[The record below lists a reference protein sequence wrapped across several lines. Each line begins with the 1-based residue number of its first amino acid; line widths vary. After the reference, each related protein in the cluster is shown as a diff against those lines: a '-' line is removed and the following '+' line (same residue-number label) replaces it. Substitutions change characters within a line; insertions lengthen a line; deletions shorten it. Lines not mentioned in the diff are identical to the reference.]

1 MPRCAVVCREASRSP
16 RGAMN
21 NTALCPQ
28 WKLQSWRW
36 PAHLLHPPNP
46 LSVSTA
52 RRPGPV
58 SQRVHLLHIALH
70 SLSLFFFLCLGAGSG
85 RAAEWI
91 SSGMTTARWHLSLFS
106 IHPFSSLCRSTS
118 ARGHRPQQGHTHTH
132 THSRLSQHPFKCP
145 TVSES
150 LPLKAQS
157 NRWSFTLDRK
167 QNWAAFALLIVPVN
181 ISESVKLHNVVRASQ
196 Q

>member
-1 MPRCAVVCREASRSP
+1 MKVTSPERHAAFWFISFSEWALRAKKDWNNYSSMVCHGVPWCVGRRAGRPEGPWIIQHCAHSGSFRARDDPHTFSILQ
-16 RGAMN
+16 
-21 NTALCPQ
+21 TLCP
-28 WKLQSWRW
+28 
-36 PAHLLHPPNP
+36 
-46 LSVSTA
+46 SVQ
-52 RRPGPV
+52 RERPGPV

-132 THSRLSQHPFKCP
+132 TVDSHNIRLNVRQCP
-145 TVSES
+145 NPC
-150 LPLKAQS
+150 L
-157 NRWSFTLDRK
+157 
-167 QNWAAFALLIVPVN
+167 
-181 ISESVKLHNVVRASQ
+181 
-196 Q
+196 